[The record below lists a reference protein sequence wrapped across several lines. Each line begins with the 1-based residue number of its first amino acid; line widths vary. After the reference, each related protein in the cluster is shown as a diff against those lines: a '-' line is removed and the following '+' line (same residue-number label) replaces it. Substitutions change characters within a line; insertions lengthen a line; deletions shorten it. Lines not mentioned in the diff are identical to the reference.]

1 MPAKIPSSKPY
12 KVSEPYKAGCEKE
25 LRSDGITVASKQQ
38 SPPNFATRNRK
49 ARYNYFIEDKLEAG
63 LVLLGTEVK
72 SLRSGRSSIEES
84 YASEQDGEFYLIN
97 AYIPKYE
104 AGIQNPHEPRRPR
117 KLLVH
122 KKEMKRLINAVN
134 REGMT
139 IVPLSVYFNSRGIAK
154 VELGVAKGKRKYEK
168 RASIQ
173 EREWKRNQN
182 RLLRGKARD
191 L

>member
-1 MPAKIPSSKPY
+1 MA
-12 KVSEPYKAGCEKE
+12 
-25 LRSDGITVASKQQ
+25 TKQQ
-38 SPPNFATRNRK
+38 STSTVATRNRK
-49 ARYNYFIEDKLEAG
+49 ARYNYFIEDSLEAG

-72 SLRSGRSSIEES
+72 SLRGGRSSIEES
-84 YASEQDGEFYLIN
+84 YATEQNGEFYLIN
-97 AYIPKYE
+97 AYIPGYE
-104 AGIQNPHEPRRPR
+104 AGTQDPHETRRPR

-168 RASIQ
+168 RATIR

-182 RLLRGKARD
+182 SLLRGKG
-191 L
+191 LGPLK